1 MRSQQQ
7 VYSYGAIANVQSVCL
22 SLLHSYSLMTFTLV
36 LDLATDQSL
45 TVCWIRDHKLFQSD
59 AICFSSSTSCSPAL
73 ISDDS
78 IYHVILRIEVR
89 IIGKRTEH
97 LL

>member
-36 LDLATDQSL
+36 GY
-45 TVCWIRDHKLFQSD
+45 
-59 AICFSSSTSCSPAL
+59 L
-73 ISDDS
+73 ISPLISRLRSAGFVTIIIS
-78 IYHVILRIEVR
+78 IRRY
-89 IIGKRTEH
+89 
-97 LL
+97 LLQLIDVLQSCTDF